1 MVAVI
6 LAITVS
12 GWVNL
17 MSWGSFV
24 CLVVSAVLFWGV
36 YGGVL
41 LITREKFVNE
51 IVGQMIKKNK
61 KKLRHFSGKKN
72 VNGILSVSI

>member
-1 MVAVI
+1 
-6 LAITVS
+6 
-12 GWVNL
+12 

-51 IVGQMIKKNK
+51 IVGQMIKKIKRN
-61 KKLRHFSGKKN
+61 
-72 VNGILSVSI
+72 